1 MTTTD
6 TLREFAALISD
17 ELAAHVAV
25 CEFSAEDNTPTL
37 HIDLWRGYDLSDLPA
52 PVASLTVVSEGSWDG
67 GRSYSL
73 QLS

>member
-6 TLREFAALISD
+6 TLRELSTLISD

-37 HIDLWRGYDLSDLPA
+37 HIDLWRGNDLSDLPA
-52 PVASLTVVSEGSWDG
+52 SVGALTVVCEGGWDG

-73 QLS
+73 QIS